1 MTDMNRRILIAA
13 RELARKN
20 PRFRRALASELR
32 ASMRTAAGKSLRAV
46 LEGSFKDFVSALA
59 KHLQKEFPE
68 VLTFKEPFEAGVFEI
83 GVTGNFESDIDE
95 QGETR
100 KPVQAEIGISVV
112 WGQRKAEPKIF
123 LQGTSMNADPLFVGA
138 LLDWDES
145 PEAVVAR
152 LGGRFAQ
159 HLDTWF
165 ISLDATAR

>member
-32 ASMRTAAGKSLRAV
+32 ASLRTATGKSLRAI
-46 LEGSFKDFVSALA
+46 LEGGFKEFASALA
-59 KHLQKEFPE
+59 KYLQKEFPQ

-83 GVTGNFESDIDE
+83 GVSGNFESDVGE

-100 KPVQAEIGISVV
+100 EPVLAEIDINIL
-112 WGQRKAEPKIF
+112 WGQHKAESNIS
-123 LQGTSMNADPLFVGA
+123 LQGKSRNADPLFVSA
-138 LLDWDES
+138 PLDWDES

-152 LGGRFAQ
+152 LGRLFAQ
-159 HLDTWF
+159 RLDTWF